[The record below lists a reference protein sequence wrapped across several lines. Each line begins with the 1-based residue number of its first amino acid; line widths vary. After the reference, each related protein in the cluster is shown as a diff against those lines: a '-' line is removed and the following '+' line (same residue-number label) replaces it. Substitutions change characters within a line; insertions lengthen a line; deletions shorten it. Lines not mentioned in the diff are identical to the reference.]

1 MNKGIELLLARME
14 SNPEEFQGF
23 LGGSMHNYQ
32 TQENRWVPFLQTI
45 GESGVSL
52 FTKQEIAAV
61 KRKLRSIQGE
71 TFTNA
76 VMQELLK

>member
-1 MNKGIELLLARME
+1 ME

-23 LGGSMHNYQ
+23 LGGRTYQ
-32 TQENRWVPFLQTI
+32 IQNTRWHPFLNTI
-45 GESGVSL
+45 DEFGVTL

-61 KRKLRSIQGE
+61 KRKLHSIQGE

>member
-1 MNKGIELLLARME
+1 MNKGIELLLLRME

-23 LGGSMHNYQ
+23 VPSPMGNTARAS
-32 TQENRWVPFLQTI
+32 RWHPFLTFVHKNE
-45 GESGVSL
+45 GGV
-52 FTKQEIAAV
+52 FTEAEQEAV
-61 KRKLRSIQGE
+61 ITKLRSIQGE